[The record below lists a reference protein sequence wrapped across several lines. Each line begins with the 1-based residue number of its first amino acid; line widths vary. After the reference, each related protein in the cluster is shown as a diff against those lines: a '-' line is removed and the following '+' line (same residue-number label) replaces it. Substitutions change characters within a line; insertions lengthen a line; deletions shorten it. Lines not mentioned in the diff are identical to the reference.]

1 MKNRMSGT
9 LLRTIITLTSLF
21 FSVASAQVDDFSEEE
36 ADHFREQKIYP
47 LVAKEQDG
55 DYPRSTYLIPHDV
68 TIPKGKVLT
77 LYPGS
82 TLLFK
87 KDTRLIVKGKLI
99 AKGKERNPV
108 LFCKLDNNDYYYPV
122 DSMVDTK
129 WDGIFVQDSGRIE
142 FQYSHV
148 TNSKYGIVLEGPVG
162 DITLDSVQFY
172 ENRYQNLKLGEED
185 VSVTPNKYMF
195 FQQTMDLNRKLDTK
209 VPDTVYAAQPEL
221 IKKERRETTPGVRK
235 FRAVM
240 WTGMVVGAGAGVGG
254 YFLTDINKDNYDGV
268 DAKDPDKK
276 KKITKYRI
284 LTRLSE
290 GLKYGGPGLAGL
302 SLVGL
307 TVSLA
312 F

>member
-1 MKNRMSGT
+1 M
-9 LLRTIITLTSLF
+9 IISLIALF
-21 FSVASAQVDDFSEEE
+21 YSFVSAQVDDFSEEE
-36 ADHFREQKIYP
+36 ANHFRAQKIYP

-55 DYPRSTYLIPHDV
+55 DYPRSTYLIPHDITV
-68 TIPKGKVLT
+68 PQGKVLT

-108 LFCKLDNNDYYYPV
+108 LFCKLDNSDYYTPV

-142 FQYSHV
+142 LQYSHV
-148 TNSKYGIVLEGPVG
+148 TSSKYGIVLEGPVG

-172 ENRYQNLKLGEED
+172 ENRYQNLKLGTKD
-185 VSVTPNKYMF
+185 ISVTPYKYMF
-195 FQQTMDLNRKLDTK
+195 FQETMDLNKKLDMK
-209 VPDTVYAAQPEL
+209 VPDTVYAKPEL
-221 IKKERRETTPGVRK
+221 IKKERRETPPGVRK

-240 WTGMVVGAGAGVGG
+240 FTGIVVGAGAGVGG
-254 YFLTDINKDNYDGV
+254 HFLHKTFY
-268 DAKDPDKK
+268 KK
-276 KKITKYRI
+276 YWAVSREMKSWNTAMRKYEILSKIG
-284 LTRLSE
+284 E
-290 GLKYGGPGLAGL
+290 GMEYGGIGIGGA
-302 SLVGL
+302 SLIGL
-307 TVSLA
+307 TISLA